1 MSEVTVKDLAK
12 IVGATPER
20 LLVQLAEAG
29 VAASTVDSLINDG
42 DKMKLL
48 AHLRQHSVGSTD
60 AKPNRITLQRK
71 KQEEIKVGGGAARGK
86 TVAVEY
92 RSSKTYIAR
101 EPSAPAPSAPATP
114 AILPEAHLPPASHI
128 PAPASDV
135 VSDAAASVV
144 DMVPPVEV
152 PPLVEA
158 RVESVVE
165 PIVTAT
171 IEPKAVAASVS
182 VPEVLLE
189 PIATKEVPVSPVAAS
204 TPLVAEPFD
213 TVLDTSDDKP
223 AMSSAAPI
231 LPPEIDE
238 RTGRPKSRLRIIAMP
253 TAEAAPTIEHG
264 RPAAA
269 APAGE
274 PKAAVAGDDADRK
287 KGAKHSGKGR
297 HEREVKGGRA
307 ELHLGAGAGERR
319 AKRSKKTAGRAGSAN
334 NKQLTN
340 FEKPTAPIMRDI
352 TVPETISVADLAQ
365 KMSVKG
371 VDVVKILF
379 SMGVMATINQMI
391 DQDTATLV
399 VEEMG
404 HTAVPVSD
412 STLEAELVDAI
423 EQGIALPRPPV
434 VTVMGHVDHGKTS
447 LLDYIRRTKVTAGE
461 AGGITQHVGAYHV
474 QTSRGVISFLD
485 TPGHEAFTA
494 MRARG
499 ASVTD
504 IVILV
509 VAADDG
515 VMPQTK
521 EAVQHAKAAGV
532 PIVVAINKID
542 KPNIDLERI
551 RSELSQ
557 LDVISEEWG
566 GDTQFVP
573 VSAKTG
579 EGIDKLLDAILVQSE
594 VLELKA
600 PVEGHAKG
608 SVVESSLEKG
618 RGPVATVLVRSGT
631 LKKGDVV
638 LVGFE
643 YGRVRAM
650 LDENGHQIDS
660 AGPSIPVVIIG
671 LSGTPLAGDDLVVVE
686 DERKAR
692 EIAMFRAGKY
702 RDSRLATQQSTKLE
716 NMFEQMKE
724 GEISALNVL
733 VKTDVQGS
741 AEAIRDSLNKLSTE
755 EVKVNVL
762 MSSVGGITESDVNLA
777 ITSNAIMIGFNV
789 RAEASA
795 RKLAQ
800 AQNVEIRYYS
810 IIYEM
815 LDDVKQAMSGL
826 LGTETQ
832 EKILGLVEVR
842 DVFRSPKF
850 GAIAG
855 CMVTEGL
862 IHRGNPIRVLRD
874 SIVIYEGE
882 LESLRRFKDD
892 VQEVRA
898 GFDCGIGV
906 KNYND
911 VRVGD
916 VIEVFERIQVQRTLS

>member
-12 IVGATPER
+12 TVGSTPER

-29 VAASTVDSLINDG
+29 VKASSADSLIGDG

-48 AHLRQHSVGSTD
+48 AHLRQHSAKDAGE

-92 RSSKTYIAR
+92 RSRKTYVAR
-101 EPSAPAPSAPATP
+101 EAIPAQPVEEKPPVVAHEATAVSAPEP
-114 AILPEAHLPPASHI
+114 
-128 PAPASDV
+128 
-135 VSDAAASVV
+135 
-144 DMVPPVEV
+144 
-152 PPLVEA
+152 
-158 RVESVVE
+158 VVE
-165 PIVTAT
+165 PRVETSPAT
-171 IEPKAVAASVS
+171 TGVSSETHKTESATEQAGAEKLAIENPADEAAPVK
-182 VPEVLLE
+182 
-189 PIATKEVPVSPVAAS
+189 KEEAPAQSAAPVA
-204 TPLVAEPFD
+204 AEPFD
-213 TVLDTSDDKP
+213 TVLEDSSDEKSVPDV
-223 AMSSAAPI
+223 
-231 LPPEIDE
+231 LPQAIDE
-238 RTGRPKSRLRIIAMP
+238 LTGRPKSRLRIIAMP
-253 TAEAAPTIEHG
+253 TAEPEIATTDS
-264 RPAAA
+264 RPAPAKTAA
-269 APAGE
+269 EEESA
-274 PKAAVAGDDADRK
+274 RK

-297 HEREVKGGRA
+297 HEREVKSGRS
-307 ELHLGAGAGERR
+307 ELHLGTGADERR
-319 AKRSKKTAGRAGSAN
+319 AKRGRKSSGRGGVASKQTS
-334 NKQLTN
+334 N
-340 FEKPTAPIMRDI
+340 FEKPVAPVIRDVTI
-352 TVPETISVADLAQ
+352 PETISVSDLAQ

-371 VDVVKILF
+371 VDVVKTLF

-391 DQDTATLV
+391 DQDTAVLV

-404 HTAVPVSD
+404 HTPIPVSD
-412 STLEAELVDAI
+412 STLEAELDEAI
-423 EQGIALPRPPV
+423 EQGVALPRPPV

-447 LLDYIRRTKVTAGE
+447 LLDYIRRAKVTAGE

-474 QTSRGVISFLD
+474 KTSRGVITFLD

-504 IVILV
+504 LVILV

-521 EAVQHAKAAGV
+521 EAVQHARAAGV

-542 KPNIDLERI
+542 KPNIDLERV

-557 LDVISEEWG
+557 LEVISEEWG

-579 EGIDKLLDAILVQSE
+579 AGIDQLLDAILVQSE

-608 SVVESSLEKG
+608 TVVESSLEKG

-631 LKKGDVV
+631 LNKGDVV
-638 LVGFE
+638 LVGSE

-650 LDENGHQIDS
+650 LDENGAPIES

-671 LSGTPLAGDDLVVVE
+671 LSGTPQAGDDLVVVE

-692 EIAMFRAGKY
+692 EIALFRAGKY

-716 NMFEQMKE
+716 NLFDQMKE
-724 GEISALNVL
+724 GEVSTLNVL
-733 VKTDVQGS
+733 VKADVQGS
-741 AEAIRDSLNKLSTE
+741 AEAIRDSLNKLSTD

-777 ITSNAIMIGFNV
+777 TTSNAILIGFNV

-815 LDDVKQAMSGL
+815 IDDVRHAMSGL

-832 EKILGLVEVR
+832 EKIVGLAEVR

-855 CMVTEGL
+855 CMVTEGV
-862 IHRGNPIRVLRD
+862 IRRGNPIRVLRD
-874 SIVIYEGE
+874 HVVIYEGE

-892 VQEVRA
+892 AQEVRA

-916 VIEVFERIQVQRTLS
+916 MIEVFERVEVQRTLS

>member
-12 IVGATPER
+12 TVGSTPER

-29 VAASTVDSLINDG
+29 VQAGSADSLISDG

-48 AHLRQHSVGSTD
+48 AHLRKPSVKD
-60 AKPNRITLQRK
+60 AGESKPSRITLQRK
-71 KQEEIKVGGGAARGK
+71 KQEEIRVGGGAARGK

-92 RSSKTYIAR
+92 RSRKTYVAR
-101 EPSAPAPSAPATP
+101 EAVPAQAVTEKP
-114 AILPEAHLPPASHI
+114 
-128 PAPASDV
+128 
-135 VSDAAASVV
+135 SVV
-144 DMVPPVEV
+144 EPSVSEMATAP
-152 PPLVEA
+152 
-158 RVESVVE
+158 ESVVE
-165 PIVTAT
+165 PRVETAPVVTSRSPETHKTEPSADHVETEKPADKKPANKAAHDAAPVQKDEESNERVTPAT
-171 IEPKAVAASVS
+171 
-182 VPEVLLE
+182 
-189 PIATKEVPVSPVAAS
+189 
-204 TPLVAEPFD
+204 AEPFD
-213 TVLDTSDDKP
+213 TVLDDSSGEKP
-223 AMSSAAPI
+223 VPDASVPV
-231 LPPEIDE
+231 IDE
-238 RTGRPKSRLRIIAMP
+238 LTGRPKSRLRIIAMP
-253 TAEAAPTIEHG
+253 TPEPEGPVSNDRPTPAKTGAEAET
-264 RPAAA
+264 
-269 APAGE
+269 
-274 PKAAVAGDDADRK
+274 VRK

-297 HEREVKGGRA
+297 HEREAKAGRT
-307 ELHLGAGAGERR
+307 ELHLGAGAEERR
-319 AKRSKKTAGRAGSAN
+319 AKRGRKSTMRGGMASKQTS
-334 NKQLTN
+334 N
-340 FEKPTAPIMRDI
+340 FEKPVAPVIREVTI
-352 TVPETISVADLAQ
+352 PETISVSDLAQ

-371 VDVVKILF
+371 VDVVKTLF
-379 SMGVMATINQMI
+379 GMGVMATINQMI
-391 DQDTATLV
+391 DQDTAVLV

-404 HTAVPVSD
+404 HKAIPVSD
-412 STLEAELVDAI
+412 STLEAELDEAI
-423 EQGIALPRPPV
+423 EQGVAMPRPPV

-447 LLDYIRRTKVTAGE
+447 LLDYIRRAKVTASE

-474 QTSRGVISFLD
+474 ETNRGVITFLD

-504 IVILV
+504 LVILV

-521 EAVQHAKAAGV
+521 EAVQHARAAGV

-542 KPNIDLERI
+542 KPNIDLERV
-551 RSELSQ
+551 RSELAQ

-579 EGIDKLLDAILVQSE
+579 EGIDQLLDAVLLQSE

-608 SVVESSLEKG
+608 TVIESSLEKG

-631 LKKGDVV
+631 LNKGDVV
-638 LVGFE
+638 LVGSE
-643 YGRVRAM
+643 YGRIRAM
-650 LDENGHQIDS
+650 LDENGAPIES

-671 LSGTPLAGDDLVVVE
+671 LSGTPQAGDDLVVLQ

-692 EIAMFRAGKY
+692 EIALFRAGKY

-716 NMFEQMKE
+716 NLFDQMKE
-724 GEISALNVL
+724 GEVATLNVL
-733 VKTDVQGS
+733 VKADVQGS
-741 AEAIRDSLNKLSTE
+741 AEAIRDSLNKLSTD

-762 MSSVGGITESDVNLA
+762 MSGVGGITESDVNLA
-777 ITSNAIMIGFNV
+777 TTSNAILIGFNV
-789 RAEASA
+789 RAESSA

-815 LDDVKQAMSGL
+815 IDDVRQAMSGL

-832 EKILGLVEVR
+832 EKIVGLAEVR

-855 CMVTEGL
+855 CMVTEGV
-862 IHRGNPIRVLRD
+862 IRRGNPIRVLRD
-874 SIVIYEGE
+874 HVVIYEGE
-882 LESLRRFKDD
+882 LESLRRFKED

-916 VIEVFERIQVQRTLS
+916 MIEVFERVEVQRTLS

>member
-12 IVGATPER
+12 TVGSTPER

-29 VAASTVDSLINDG
+29 VKASSADSLIGDG

-48 AHLRQHSVGSTD
+48 AHLRQHSAKDAGE

-92 RSSKTYIAR
+92 RSRKTYVAR
-101 EPSAPAPSAPATP
+101 E
-114 AILPEAHLPPASHI
+114 
-128 PAPASDV
+128 V
-135 VSDAAASVV
+135 V
-144 DMVPPVEV
+144 PTQPVEEKL
-152 PPLVEA
+152 P
-158 RVESVVE
+158 VVE
-165 PIVTAT
+165 PVVVTAP
-171 IEPKAVAASVS
+171 EPVVEPRVENTAKLSATHVTGSVAVEAEQTVDQSSVDETAPVKNEEAPVQAAARTV
-182 VPEVLLE
+182 
-189 PIATKEVPVSPVAAS
+189 T
-204 TPLVAEPFD
+204 EPFD
-213 TVLDTSDDKP
+213 TVLDVSADEKSVSDV
-223 AMSSAAPI
+223 
-231 LPPEIDE
+231 LPQAIDE
-238 RTGRPKSRLRIIAMP
+238 LTERPKSRLRIIAMP
-253 TAEAAPTIEHG
+253 AAEPESVTSNG
-264 RPAAA
+264 RPA
-269 APAGE
+269 PV
-274 PKAAVAGDDADRK
+274 KSAVEEESARK

-297 HEREVKGGRA
+297 HEREVKTGRS
-307 ELHLGAGAGERR
+307 ELHLGAGAEERR
-319 AKRSKKTAGRAGSAN
+319 AKRGRKSSGRGGVT
-334 NKQLTN
+334 NKQTSN
-340 FEKPTAPIMRDI
+340 FEKPVAPVIRDVTI
-352 TVPETISVADLAQ
+352 PETISVSDLAQ

-371 VDVVKILF
+371 VDVVKTLF

-391 DQDTATLV
+391 DQDTAVLV

-404 HTAVPVSD
+404 HTPIPVSD
-412 STLEAELVDAI
+412 STLEAELDEAI
-423 EQGIALPRPPV
+423 EQGVALPRPPV

-447 LLDYIRRTKVTAGE
+447 LLDYIRRAKVTAGE

-474 QTSRGVISFLD
+474 KTSRGVITFLD

-504 IVILV
+504 LVVLV

-521 EAVQHAKAAGV
+521 EAVQHARAAGV

-542 KPNIDLERI
+542 KPNIDLERV

-557 LDVISEEWG
+557 LQVISEEWG

-579 EGIDKLLDAILVQSE
+579 VGIDQLLDAILVQSE

-608 SVVESSLEKG
+608 TVVESSLEKG

-631 LKKGDVV
+631 LNKGDVV
-638 LVGFE
+638 LVGSE

-650 LDENGHQIDS
+650 LDENGAPIES

-671 LSGTPLAGDDLVVVE
+671 LSGTPQAGDDLVVVE

-692 EIAMFRAGKY
+692 EIALFRAGKY

-716 NMFEQMKE
+716 NLFDQMKE
-724 GEISALNVL
+724 GEVATLNVL
-733 VKTDVQGS
+733 VKADVQGS
-741 AEAIRDSLNKLSTE
+741 AEAIRDSLNKLSTD

-777 ITSNAIMIGFNV
+777 TTSNAVLIGFNV

-815 LDDVKQAMSGL
+815 IDDVRHAMSGL

-832 EKILGLVEVR
+832 EKIVGLAEVR

-855 CMVTEGL
+855 CMVTEGV
-862 IHRGNPIRVLRD
+862 IRRGNPIRVLRD
-874 SIVIYEGE
+874 HVVIYEGE

-892 VQEVRA
+892 AQEVRA

-916 VIEVFERIQVQRTLS
+916 MIEVFERVEVQRTLS

>member
-29 VAASTVDSLINDG
+29 VVASSADSLINDG

-48 AHLRQHSVGSTD
+48 AHLRQGTT
-60 AKPNRITLQRK
+60 ATAGEQKPDRITLQRK

-92 RSSKTYIAR
+92 RSRKTYVAR
-101 EPSAPAPSAPATP
+101 DMSSTAQPVVAPSEPVVAAP
-114 AILPEAHLPPASHI
+114 
-128 PAPASDV
+128 
-135 VSDAAASVV
+135 
-144 DMVPPVEV
+144 VPPVE
-152 PPLVEA
+152 PAAPLHPEKVHTPVTREA
-158 RVESVVE
+158 
-165 PIVTAT
+165 P
-171 IEPKAVAASVS
+171 
-182 VPEVLLE
+182 VPEVAAE
-189 PIATKEVPVSPVAAS
+189 TVDAVTIPTDVVAVPEPVAAPDVPETAS
-204 TPLVAEPFD
+204 EPVAKPDEVKTAAPAALFD
-213 TVLDTSDDKP
+213 TVLEETPEVKDVQP
-223 AMSSAAPI
+223 PEVMA
-231 LPPEIDE
+231 PEIDE
-238 RTGRPKSRLRIIAMP
+238 RTGRPKSRLRIIALP
-253 TAEAAPTIEHG
+253 TEAPGVDVTKPEVVPG
-264 RPAAA
+264 KTAAA
-269 APAGE
+269 DE
-274 PKAAVAGDDADRK
+274 PERK

-297 HEREVKGGRA
+297 HERESQGGRT
-307 ELHLGAGAGERR
+307 ELHLGAGANERR
-319 AKRSKKTAGRAGSAN
+319 AKRAKKASGRGGSSSSSG
-334 NKQLTN
+334 KQTN
-340 FEKPTAPIMRDI
+340 FERPTAPVIREVQ
-352 TVPETISVADLAQ
+352 VPETISVADLAQ

-371 VDVVKILF
+371 VDVVKTLF

-391 DQDTATLV
+391 DQDTAILV
-399 VEEMG
+399 IEEMG
-404 HTAVPVSD
+404 HTAVAQSD
-412 STLEAELVDAI
+412 SSLETELMGSI
-423 EQGIALPRPPV
+423 EQGDALPRPPV

-447 LLDYIRRTKVTAGE
+447 LLDYIRRAKVTAGE

-504 IVILV
+504 LVILV

-521 EAVQHAKAAGV
+521 EAIHHARAAKV

-542 KPNIDLERI
+542 KPNTDLERI

-557 LDVISEEWG
+557 EGVISEEWG

-579 EGIDKLLDAILVQSE
+579 EGIDQLLDAVLIQAE

-600 PVEGHAKG
+600 PIEGHAKG
-608 SVVESSLEKG
+608 TVVESSLEKG

-638 LVGFE
+638 LVGSE
-643 YGRVRAM
+643 YGRIRAL
-650 LDENGHQIDS
+650 LDETGQNIES

-671 LSGTPLAGDDLVVVE
+671 LSGTPQAGDDMVVVE

-716 NMFEQMKE
+716 NLFDQMKE
-724 GEISALNVL
+724 GEIATLNVL
-733 VKTDVQGS
+733 VKSDVQGS
-741 AEAIRDSLNKLSTE
+741 AEAIRDSLNKLSTT

-762 MSSVGGITESDVNLA
+762 MSGVGGITESDVNLA
-777 ITSNAIMIGFNV
+777 LTSSAIMIGFNV

-795 RKLAQ
+795 RKLAA

-815 LDDVKQAMSGL
+815 LDDVKHAMSGL
-826 LGTETQ
+826 LGMETQ
-832 EKILGLVEVR
+832 EKIVGLVEVR

-850 GAIAG
+850 GAVAG

-862 IHRGNPIRVLRD
+862 IRRGNPIRVLRD
-874 SIVIYEGE
+874 HIVIYEGE

-916 VIEVFERIQVQRTLS
+916 VIEVFERIQVQRTMD

>member
-12 IVGATPER
+12 TVGSTPER

-29 VAASTVDSLINDG
+29 VQASSADSLIGDS

-48 AHLRQHSVGSTD
+48 AHLRQHSAKDAGD

-92 RSSKTYIAR
+92 RSRKTYVAR
-101 EPSAPAPSAPATP
+101 EAVPTHPVEEKPPLVEPIAPATP
-114 AILPEAHLPPASHI
+114 VPGP
-128 PAPASDV
+128 V
-135 VSDAAASVV
+135 VE
-144 DMVPPVEV
+144 P
-152 PPLVEA
+152 
-158 RVESVVE
+158 RVESTSA
-165 PIVTAT
+165 VTAESPAT
-171 IEPKAVAASVS
+171 HDAVSEQAVADTSTAENPVGEAASLKN
-182 VPEVLLE
+182 E
-189 PIATKEVPVSPVAAS
+189 EVPIQAAVSE
-204 TPLVAEPFD
+204 VAEPFD
-213 TVLDTSDDKP
+213 TVLEDSSVDDFSVEKSVP
-223 AMSSAAPI
+223 DV
-231 LPPEIDE
+231 LPQAIDE
-238 RTGRPKSRLRIIAMP
+238 LTGRPKSRLRIIAMP
-253 TAEAAPTIEHG
+253 TAEPDGAMTND
-264 RPAAA
+264 RPAPAKTAA
-269 APAGE
+269 EEESA
-274 PKAAVAGDDADRK
+274 RK

-297 HEREVKGGRA
+297 HEREVKSGRS
-307 ELHLGAGAGERR
+307 ELHLGAGAEERR
-319 AKRSKKTAGRAGSAN
+319 AKRGRKSSTRGGVA
-334 NKQLTN
+334 NKQASN
-340 FEKPTAPIMRDI
+340 FEKPLAPVIRDVTI
-352 TVPETISVADLAQ
+352 PETISVSDLAQ
-365 KMSVKG
+365 KMSIKG
-371 VDVVKILF
+371 VDVVKTLF

-391 DQDTATLV
+391 DQDTAVLV
-399 VEEMG
+399 VDEMG
-404 HTAVPVSD
+404 HKAIPVSD
-412 STLEAELVDAI
+412 STLEAELDEAI
-423 EQGIALPRPPV
+423 EQGVALPRPPV

-447 LLDYIRRTKVTAGE
+447 LLDYIRRAKVTAGE

-474 QTSRGVISFLD
+474 ETNRGVITFLD

-504 IVILV
+504 LVILV

-521 EAVQHAKAAGV
+521 EAVQHARAAGV

-542 KPNIDLERI
+542 KPNIDLERV

-557 LDVISEEWG
+557 LEVISEEWG

-579 EGIDKLLDAILVQSE
+579 VGIDQLLDAVLVQSE

-608 SVVESSLEKG
+608 TVVESSLEKG

-631 LKKGDVV
+631 LNKGDVV
-638 LVGFE
+638 LVGSE

-650 LDENGHQIDS
+650 LDENGAPIET

-671 LSGTPLAGDDLVVVE
+671 LSGTPQAGDDLVVVE

-692 EIAMFRAGKY
+692 EIALFRAGKY

-716 NMFEQMKE
+716 NLFDQMKE
-724 GEISALNVL
+724 GEVATLNVL
-733 VKTDVQGS
+733 VKADVQGS
-741 AEAIRDSLNKLSTE
+741 AEAIRDSLNKLSTD

-777 ITSNAIMIGFNV
+777 TTSSAILIGFNV

-815 LDDVKQAMSGL
+815 IDDVRHAMSGL

-832 EKILGLVEVR
+832 EKIVGLAEVR

-862 IHRGNPIRVLRD
+862 IRRGNPIRVLRD
-874 SIVIYEGE
+874 HVVIYEGE

-892 VQEVRA
+892 AQEVRA

-911 VRVGD
+911 VRAGD
-916 VIEVFERIQVQRTLS
+916 MIEVFERVEVQRTLS

>member
-29 VAASTVDSLINDG
+29 VAASSADSLIDDG

-48 AHLRQHSVGSTD
+48 AHLRQHAAGSVDS
-60 AKPNRITLQRK
+60 KPNRITLQRK

-92 RSSKTYIAR
+92 RSSKTYVAR
-101 EPSAPAPSAPATP
+101 EPVAPTPPAAVVASPPAPPAAAARAPVPVPVSEVSQTPAQLPVAEAVAPQATP
-114 AILPEAHLPPASHI
+114 APA
-128 PAPASDV
+128 V
-135 VSDAAASVV
+135 AAAPLV
-144 DMVPPVEV
+144 VEV
-152 PPLVEA
+152 PAAPVA
-158 RVESVVE
+158 VPAPPTAAQQMDESPIDAPVQPVVP
-165 PIVTAT
+165 PI
-171 IEPKAVAASVS
+171 AVA
-182 VPEVLLE
+182 
-189 PIATKEVPVSPVAAS
+189 
-204 TPLVAEPFD
+204 AEPFD
-213 TVLDTSDDKP
+213 TVLDTSDDKT
-223 AMSSAAPI
+223 ASVGAPL

-253 TAEAAPTIEHG
+253 APEVAPAVERV

-269 APAGE
+269 SAE
-274 PKAAVAGDDADRK
+274 LKSAVAGDDAERK

-297 HEREVKGGRA
+297 HEREAKGGRA

-319 AKRSKKTAGRAGSAN
+319 AKRSKKSNGRSGVAINS
-334 NKQLTN
+334 QLTN
-340 FEKPTAPIMRDI
+340 FEKPTAPIVREI

-365 KMSVKG
+365 KMAVKG

-474 QTSRGVISFLD
+474 ETSRGVISFLD

-504 IVILV
+504 IVVLV

-521 EAVQHAKAAGV
+521 EAVQHARAAGV

-551 RSELSQ
+551 RSELAQ
-557 LDVISEEWG
+557 LEVISEEWG

-692 EIAMFRAGKY
+692 EIAMFRAGKF

-716 NMFEQMKE
+716 NMFEQLKE

-741 AEAIRDSLNKLSTE
+741 AEAIRDSLNKLSTD

-762 MSSVGGITESDVNLA
+762 MSSVGGISESDVNLA
-777 ITSNAIMIGFNV
+777 VTSNAIMIGFNV

-916 VIEVFERIQVQRTLS
+916 VIEVFERIQVQRTMA

>member
-29 VAASTVDSLINDG
+29 VVASSADSLISDG
-42 DKMKLL
+42 GKMKLL
-48 AHLRQHSVGSTD
+48 AHLRQGTT
-60 AKPNRITLQRK
+60 AAAGEQKPDRITLQRK

-92 RSSKTYIAR
+92 RSRKTYVAR
-101 EPSAPAPSAPATP
+101 DMSSAAEPVASEPIVAAPVTPEVPTAPVLQEEVHAPV
-114 AILPEAHLPPASHI
+114 ISQV
-128 PAPASDV
+128 PAPAVDGEPVVDV
-135 VSDAAASVV
+135 SIPAEVVAVPELVAAAET
-144 DMVPPVEV
+144 PETPEK
-152 PPLVEA
+152 
-158 RVESVVE
+158 ESE
-165 PIVTAT
+165 
-171 IEPKAVAASVS
+171 
-182 VPEVLLE
+182 
-189 PIATKEVPVSPVAAS
+189 PVAKSEVKTAA
-204 TPLVAEPFD
+204 PAAVFD
-213 TVLDTSDDKP
+213 TVLETPEVKEVVQP
-223 AMSSAAPI
+223 PEVMA
-231 LPPEIDE
+231 PEIDE
-238 RTGRPKSRLRIIAMP
+238 RTGRPKSRLRIIALP
-253 TAEAAPTIEHG
+253 TEAPNTDSAKPSDAAPG
-264 RPAAA
+264 
-269 APAGE
+269 
-274 PKAAVAGDDADRK
+274 KAAGADEPERK

-297 HEREVKGGRA
+297 HERESQGGRT
-307 ELHLGAGAGERR
+307 ELHLGAGANERR
-319 AKRSKKTAGRAGSAN
+319 AKRAKKATGRGGSSSSAG
-334 NKQLTN
+334 KQTN
-340 FEKPTAPIMRDI
+340 FERPTAPFIREVH
-352 TVPETISVADLAQ
+352 VPETISVADLAQ

-371 VDVVKILF
+371 VDVVKTLF

-391 DQDTATLV
+391 DQDTAILV
-399 VEEMG
+399 IEEMG
-404 HTAVPVSD
+404 HTAIAQSD
-412 STLEAELVDAI
+412 SSLETELMGSI
-423 EQGIALPRPPV
+423 EQGDALPRPPV

-447 LLDYIRRTKVTAGE
+447 LLDFIRRAKVTAGE

-504 IVILV
+504 LVILV

-521 EAVQHAKAAGV
+521 EAIHHARAAKV

-542 KPNIDLERI
+542 KPNTDLERI

-557 LDVISEEWG
+557 EGVISEEWG

-579 EGIDKLLDAILVQSE
+579 EGIDQLLDAVLIQAE

-600 PVEGHAKG
+600 PIEGHAKG
-608 SVVESSLEKG
+608 TVVESSLEKG

-638 LVGFE
+638 LVGSE
-643 YGRVRAM
+643 YGRIRAL
-650 LDENGHQIDS
+650 LDETGQNIDS

-671 LSGTPLAGDDLVVVE
+671 LSGTPQAGDDLVVVE

-716 NMFEQMKE
+716 NLFDQMKE
-724 GEISALNVL
+724 GEIATLNVL
-733 VKTDVQGS
+733 VKSDVQGS
-741 AEAIRDSLNKLSTE
+741 AEAIRDSLNKLSTN

-762 MSSVGGITESDVNLA
+762 MSGVGGITESDVNLA
-777 ITSNAIMIGFNV
+777 LTSSAIMIGFNV

-795 RKLAQ
+795 RKLAA

-815 LDDVKQAMSGL
+815 LDDVKHAMSGL
-826 LGTETQ
+826 LGMETQ
-832 EKILGLVEVR
+832 EKIVGLVEVR

-850 GAIAG
+850 GAVAG

-862 IHRGNPIRVLRD
+862 IRRGNPIRVLRD
-874 SIVIYEGE
+874 HIVIYEGE

-916 VIEVFERIQVQRTLS
+916 VIEVFERIQVQRTMG

>member
-29 VAASTVDSLINDG
+29 VAASSTDSLINDG

-48 AHLRQHSVGSTD
+48 AHLRQHAGGSVD

-92 RSSKTYIAR
+92 RSSKTYVAR
-101 EPSAPAPSAPATP
+101 EPVAPTPPVAATVSQPAPAPMVAHAAELGAVAEPAQEHLPIVEVIAAQVAPVPAVSQAPLVVDEPHALESTPAEPAVSVQPDEPYAEAPVLPVAPA
-114 AILPEAHLPPASHI
+114 
-128 PAPASDV
+128 
-135 VSDAAASVV
+135 AAL
-144 DMVPPVEV
+144 VP
-152 PPLVEA
+152 
-158 RVESVVE
+158 
-165 PIVTAT
+165 
-171 IEPKAVAASVS
+171 
-182 VPEVLLE
+182 
-189 PIATKEVPVSPVAAS
+189 
-204 TPLVAEPFD
+204 EPFD
-213 TVLDTSDDKP
+213 TVLDTSDEKT
-223 AMSSAAPI
+223 AAPL

-253 TAEAAPTIEHG
+253 VPEVAPDVERV
-264 RPAAA
+264 RPAS
-269 APAGE
+269 APAE
-274 PKAAVAGDDADRK
+274 VKSAVAGDDADRK

-319 AKRSKKTAGRAGSAN
+319 AKRSKKSSGRSGVAN
-334 NKQLTN
+334 SHSPLTN
-340 FEKPTAPIMRDI
+340 FEKPTAPIVRDI

-412 STLEAELVDAI
+412 STLEAELVSAI
-423 EQGIALPRPPV
+423 EQGVALPRPPV

-474 QTSRGVISFLD
+474 ETSRGVISFLD

-557 LDVISEEWG
+557 LEVISEEWG

-618 RGPVATVLVRSGT
+618 RGPVATVLIRSGT

-650 LDENGHQIDS
+650 LDENGHHIDS

-671 LSGTPLAGDDLVVVE
+671 LSGTPLAGDDLVVVD

-716 NMFEQMKE
+716 NMFEQLKE

-741 AEAIRDSLNKLSTE
+741 AEAIRDSLNKLSTD

-762 MSSVGGITESDVNLA
+762 MSSVGGISESDVNLA
-777 ITSNAIMIGFNV
+777 VTSNAIMIGFNV

-916 VIEVFERIQVQRTLS
+916 VIEVFERIQVQRTMA

>member
-12 IVGATPER
+12 TVGSTPER

-29 VAASTVDSLINDG
+29 VQASSADSLIGDG

-48 AHLRQHSVGSTD
+48 AHLRQHSAKD
-60 AKPNRITLQRK
+60 AGETKPNRITLQRK

-92 RSSKTYIAR
+92 RSRKTYVAR
-101 EPSAPAPSAPATP
+101 EAVPAQPIEEKP
-114 AILPEAHLPPASHI
+114 I
-128 PAPASDV
+128 
-135 VSDAAASVV
+135 
-144 DMVPPVEV
+144 
-152 PPLVEA
+152 
-158 RVESVVE
+158 VVE
-165 PIVTAT
+165 PVAATVPEPVVEPRVENTPVVTAESPAT
-171 IEPKAVAASVS
+171 HETGAVAVGAAKAVAESPVD
-182 VPEVLLE
+182 E
-189 PIATKEVPVSPVAAS
+189 TVPVKKEEAPIHAAA
-204 TPLVAEPFD
+204 PAVVEPFD
-213 TVLDTSDDKP
+213 TVLDESADEKSASDV
-223 AMSSAAPI
+223 
-231 LPPEIDE
+231 LPQAIDE
-238 RTGRPKSRLRIIAMP
+238 LTGRPKSRLRIIAMP
-253 TAEAAPTIEHG
+253 TAEPEGATSNG
-264 RPAAA
+264 RPAPAKSAA
-269 APAGE
+269 EEESA
-274 PKAAVAGDDADRK
+274 RK

-297 HEREVKGGRA
+297 HEREVKTGRS
-307 ELHLGAGAGERR
+307 ELHLGAGAEERR
-319 AKRSKKTAGRAGSAN
+319 AKRGRKSSARSGVASKQTS
-334 NKQLTN
+334 N
-340 FEKPTAPIMRDI
+340 FEKPVAPVIRDVTI
-352 TVPETISVADLAQ
+352 PETISVSDLAQ

-371 VDVVKILF
+371 VDVVKTLF

-391 DQDTATLV
+391 DQDTAVLV

-404 HTAVPVSD
+404 HTPIPVSD
-412 STLEAELVDAI
+412 STLEAELDEAI
-423 EQGIALPRPPV
+423 EQGVALPRPPV

-447 LLDYIRRTKVTAGE
+447 LLDYIRRAKVTAGE

-474 QTSRGVISFLD
+474 ETNRGVITFLD

-504 IVILV
+504 LVILV

-521 EAVQHAKAAGV
+521 EAVQHARAAGV

-542 KPNIDLERI
+542 KPNVDLERV

-557 LDVISEEWG
+557 LEVISEEWG

-579 EGIDKLLDAILVQSE
+579 VGIDQLLDAVLVQSE

-608 SVVESSLEKG
+608 TVVESSLEKG

-631 LKKGDVV
+631 LNKGDVV
-638 LVGFE
+638 LVGSE

-650 LDENGHQIDS
+650 LDENGAPIES

-671 LSGTPLAGDDLVVVE
+671 LSGTPQAGDDLVVVE

-692 EIAMFRAGKY
+692 EIALFRAGKY

-716 NMFEQMKE
+716 NLFDQMKE
-724 GEISALNVL
+724 GEVATLNVL
-733 VKTDVQGS
+733 VKADVQGS
-741 AEAIRDSLNKLSTE
+741 AEAIRDSLNKLSTD

-777 ITSNAIMIGFNV
+777 TTSNAILIGFNV

-815 LDDVKQAMSGL
+815 IDDVRHAMSGL

-832 EKILGLVEVR
+832 EKIVGLAEVR

-855 CMVTEGL
+855 CMVTEGV
-862 IHRGNPIRVLRD
+862 IRRGNPIRVLRD
-874 SIVIYEGE
+874 HVVIYEGE

-892 VQEVRA
+892 AQEVRA

-911 VRVGD
+911 VRAGD
-916 VIEVFERIQVQRTLS
+916 MIEVFERVEVQRTLS

>member
-12 IVGATPER
+12 TVGSTPER

-29 VAASTVDSLINDG
+29 VKASSADSLIGDG

-48 AHLRQHSVGSTD
+48 AYLRQHSAKDAGE

-92 RSSKTYIAR
+92 RSRKTYVAR
-101 EPSAPAPSAPATP
+101 EAAPVQAVEEKPLVVEPVVAKAPEPAVVPAVENTSVVIKAEASVTQESGSDVVRDEQAVAESPAVETASVKNEETTSTAAAPSA
-114 AILPEAHLPPASHI
+114 
-128 PAPASDV
+128 
-135 VSDAAASVV
+135 
-144 DMVPPVEV
+144 
-152 PPLVEA
+152 
-158 RVESVVE
+158 
-165 PIVTAT
+165 
-171 IEPKAVAASVS
+171 
-182 VPEVLLE
+182 
-189 PIATKEVPVSPVAAS
+189 
-204 TPLVAEPFD
+204 AEPFD
-213 TVLDTSDDKP
+213 TILDESADEKSTSDV
-223 AMSSAAPI
+223 
-231 LPPEIDE
+231 LPQAIDE
-238 RTGRPKSRLRIIAMP
+238 LTGRPKSRLRIIAMP
-253 TAEAAPTIEHG
+253 TAESEGATANA
-264 RPAAA
+264 RPAPGKSAA
-269 APAGE
+269 EDESA
-274 PKAAVAGDDADRK
+274 RK
-287 KGAKHSGKGR
+287 KGSKHSGKGR
-297 HEREVKGGRA
+297 HEREVKTGRS
-307 ELHLGAGAGERR
+307 ELHLGAGAEERR
-319 AKRSKKTAGRAGSAN
+319 AKRGRKSSARSGVASKQTS
-334 NKQLTN
+334 N
-340 FEKPTAPIMRDI
+340 FEKPVAPVIRDVTI
-352 TVPETISVADLAQ
+352 PETISVSDLAQ
-365 KMSVKG
+365 KMSIKG
-371 VDVVKILF
+371 VDVVKTLF

-391 DQDTATLV
+391 DQDTAVLV

-404 HTAVPVSD
+404 HTPIPVSD
-412 STLEAELVDAI
+412 STLEAELDQAI
-423 EQGIALPRPPV
+423 EQGVALPRPPV

-447 LLDYIRRTKVTAGE
+447 LLDYIRRAKVTAGE

-474 QTSRGVISFLD
+474 ETNRGVITFLD

-504 IVILV
+504 LVILV

-521 EAVQHAKAAGV
+521 EAVQHARAAGV

-542 KPNIDLERI
+542 KPNVDLERV

-557 LDVISEEWG
+557 LEVISEEWG

-579 EGIDKLLDAILVQSE
+579 VGIDQLLDAVLVQSE

-608 SVVESSLEKG
+608 TVVESSLEKG

-631 LKKGDVV
+631 LNKGDVV
-638 LVGFE
+638 LVGSE

-650 LDENGHQIDS
+650 LDENGAPIES

-671 LSGTPLAGDDLVVVE
+671 LSGTPQAGDDLVVVE

-692 EIAMFRAGKY
+692 EIALFRAGKY

-716 NMFEQMKE
+716 NLFDQMKE
-724 GEISALNVL
+724 GEVATLNVL
-733 VKTDVQGS
+733 VKADVQGS
-741 AEAIRDSLNKLSTE
+741 AEAIRDSLNKLSTD

-777 ITSNAIMIGFNV
+777 TTSNAILIGFNV

-800 AQNVEIRYYS
+800 AQSVEIRYYS

-815 LDDVKQAMSGL
+815 IDDVRHAMSGL

-832 EKILGLVEVR
+832 EKIVGLAEVR

-855 CMVTEGL
+855 CMVTEGV
-862 IHRGNPIRVLRD
+862 IRRGNPIRVLRD
-874 SIVIYEGE
+874 HVVIYEGE

-892 VQEVRA
+892 AQEVRA

-911 VRVGD
+911 VRAGD
-916 VIEVFERIQVQRTLS
+916 MIEVFERVEVQRTLS

>member
-29 VAASTVDSLINDG
+29 VAASSADSLISDS

-48 AHLRQHSVGSTD
+48 AHLRQGT
-60 AKPNRITLQRK
+60 AATAGAPRPNRITLQRK

-92 RSSKTYIAR
+92 RTRKTYVAR
-101 EPSAPAPSAPATP
+101 DMADASQQPVSESPAVAPAAEPATAPEVAPAKTAPVSAPEPAPTPVVASADAVAAEPVVETPAPEVTPSPEKPEAAPAP
-114 AILPEAHLPPASHI
+114 
-128 PAPASDV
+128 
-135 VSDAAASVV
+135 AA
-144 DMVPPVEV
+144 
-152 PPLVEA
+152 
-158 RVESVVE
+158 
-165 PIVTAT
+165 
-171 IEPKAVAASVS
+171 
-182 VPEVLLE
+182 
-189 PIATKEVPVSPVAAS
+189 
-204 TPLVAEPFD
+204 FD
-213 TVLDTSDDKP
+213 TVLEEAP
-223 AMSSAAPI
+223 EAERSAETQS
-231 LPPEIDE
+231 PEVDE
-238 RTGRPKSRLRIIAMP
+238 VTGRPKSRLRIIAMP
-253 TAEAAPTIEHG
+253 SEAPGIDITKSDNLSG
-264 RPAAA
+264 R
-269 APAGE
+269 GNSSSDE
-274 PKAAVAGDDADRK
+274 PERK
-287 KGAKHSGKGR
+287 KGAKHGGKGR
-297 HEREVKGGRA
+297 HERESQGGRA
-307 ELHLGAGAGERR
+307 ELHLGAGAHERR
-319 AKRSKKTAGRAGSAN
+319 AKRAKKATGRGGATAA
-334 NKQLTN
+334 KQTN
-340 FEKPTAPIMRDI
+340 FERPTAPVVRDV

-371 VDVVKILF
+371 VDVVKTLF

-391 DQDTATLV
+391 DQDTAILV
-399 VEEMG
+399 IEEMG
-404 HTAVPVSD
+404 HNAIPQSESSLEEELMDAV
-412 STLEAELVDAI
+412 
-423 EQGIALPRPPV
+423 EQGVALPRPPV

-447 LLDYIRRTKVTAGE
+447 LLDYIRRAKVTAGE

-474 QTSRGVISFLD
+474 ETSRGVISFLD

-504 IVILV
+504 LVILV

-521 EAVQHAKAAGV
+521 EAIHHARAADV

-542 KPNIDLERI
+542 KPNTDLERV

-557 LDVISEEWG
+557 EGVISEDWG

-579 EGIDKLLDAILVQSE
+579 QGIDELLDAVLIQAE

-608 SVVESSLEKG
+608 TVVESSLEKG

-631 LKKGDVV
+631 LNKGDVV
-638 LVGFE
+638 LVGQE

-650 LDENGHQIDS
+650 LDENGQPIES
-660 AGPSIPVVIIG
+660 AGPSIPVVILG
-671 LSGTPLAGDDLVVVE
+671 LSGTPQAGDDLVVLE

-692 EIAMFRAGKY
+692 EIALFRAGKY
-702 RDSRLATQQSTKLE
+702 RDSRLASQQSSKLE
-716 NMFEQMKE
+716 NLFEQMKE
-724 GEISALNVL
+724 GEVATLNVL
-733 VKTDVQGS
+733 VKSDVQGS
-741 AEAIRDSLNKLSTE
+741 AEAIRDSLNKLSTD

-762 MSSVGGITESDVNLA
+762 MSGVGGITESDVNLA
-777 ITSNAIMIGFNV
+777 LTSNAIMIGFNV

-795 RKLAQ
+795 RKLAA

-815 LDDVKQAMSGL
+815 IDDVKQAMAGL

-832 EKILGLVEVR
+832 EKIVGLVEVR

-862 IHRGNPIRVLRD
+862 IRRGNPIRVLRD
-874 SIVIYEGE
+874 NIVIYEGE

-892 VQEVRA
+892 VQEVRS

-916 VIEVFERIQVQRTLS
+916 IIEVFERVEVQRTMD